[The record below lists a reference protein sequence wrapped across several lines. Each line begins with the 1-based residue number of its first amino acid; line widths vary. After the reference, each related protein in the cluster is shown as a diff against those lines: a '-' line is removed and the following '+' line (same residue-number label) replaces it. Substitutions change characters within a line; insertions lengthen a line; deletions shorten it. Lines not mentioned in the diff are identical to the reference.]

1 MPNIKSAKKRVRTSE
16 TRNLRNRII
25 KSQMKT
31 SIKKLNE
38 AISEGDLTYAE
49 TMFKSTISM
58 LDKAVLKGTIHKN
71 VANRKKAQLSIVFNS
86 AKAQA

>member
-38 AISEGDLTYAE
+38 AISEGDLANAE
-49 TMFKSTISM
+49 TMFKATVGM
-58 LDKAVLKGTIHKN
+58 LDKAALRGTIHKN
-71 VANRKKAQLSIVFNS
+71 VANRKKAQLSIALNN